1 MPFLLVFTRRPDSTA
16 LVTSEAY
23 NTSRAMGARA
33 TCYSRHTLSREGSA
47 ERTRQSGE
55 SVDTG
60 SAQAHSGGRTR
71 SLHVTS
77 ADNPFLGGTGQAQNN
92 RLVFFIINI
101 FFRISRFK
109 NKYILTKACG
119 NILFA
124 PSPFCLKQIE
134 HNM

>member
-1 MPFLLVFTRRPDSTA
+1 MPFLLVFTRRPDPTA

-47 ERTRQSGE
+47 ENTRTRQSGE

-92 RLVFFIINI
+92 RLVFFIIIILLFFFEYLALKTNI
-101 FFRISRFK
+101 SLQK
-109 NKYILTKACG
+109 HVETSYCSVAVL
-119 NILFA
+119 
-124 PSPFCLKQIE
+124 
-134 HNM
+134 